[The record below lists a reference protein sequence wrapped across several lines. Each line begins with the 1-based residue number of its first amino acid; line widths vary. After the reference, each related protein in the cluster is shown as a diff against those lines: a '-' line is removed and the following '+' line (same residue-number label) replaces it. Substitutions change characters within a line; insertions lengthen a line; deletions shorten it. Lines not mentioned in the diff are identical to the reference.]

1 MSEKYIY
8 INNNERQN
16 KVPRW
21 VENQKAIHTK
31 LEEELRQ
38 KLGIIPEEEEDFLQR
53 SLLPSYER
61 HPNH

>member
-1 MSEKYIY
+1 MPQWI
-8 INNNERQN
+8 
-16 KVPRW
+16 
-21 VENQKAIHTK
+21 ENRKAIHTK
-31 LEEELRQ
+31 LEEEPRQ